1 MRQERSQIT
10 RLEVQI
16 GRMLAAGV
24 TISALLLAIGLVM
37 WLFDPGYWNALWLL
51 NAGLIVLMATPILRV
66 IVSLAEYV
74 AMRQWFFVA
83 VTTLV
88 LLELTVT
95 VVVAFLKR

>member
-16 GRMLAAGV
+16 GRMLVAGV
-24 TISALLLAIGLVM
+24 TLSALLLAIGLVM

>member
-37 WLFDPGYWNALWLL
+37 WLFDPGYWYALWLL

>member
-1 MRQERSQIT
+1 VRQERSQIT

>member
-1 MRQERSQIT
+1 VTQERSQIA

-16 GRMLAAGV
+16 GRMLVAGV

-37 WLFDPGYWNALWLL
+37 WLFDPGDWNALWLL

-74 AMRQWFFVA
+74 GMRQWFFVA

>member
-1 MRQERSQIT
+1 VRQERSQIT

-66 IVSLAEYV
+66 IVSLAENV

>member
-1 MRQERSQIT
+1 VRQERSQIT

-16 GRMLAAGV
+16 GRMLVAGV
-24 TISALLLAIGLVM
+24 TLSALLLAIGLVM

-74 AMRQWFFVA
+74 GMRQWFFVA

>member
-1 MRQERSQIT
+1 MTKEHSQIA

-16 GRMLAAGV
+16 GRMLVTGV

-51 NAGLIVLMATPILRV
+51 NAGLVVLMATPILRV

-95 VVVAFLKR
+95 VVVALLKR

>member
-1 MRQERSQIT
+1 VRQERSQIT

-16 GRMLAAGV
+16 GRMLVAGV
-24 TISALLLAIGLVM
+24 TLSALLLAIGLVM